1 MEQVI
6 GIDLAKRVFQLH
18 IVSSLGKTIKN
29 TVVTRE
35 KLTTFIAQQ
44 PPSRIV
50 MEACGNANYWTRQFK
65 QLYLY
70 ITFIVD
76 LKH

>member
-6 GIDLAKRVFQLH
+6 GNLAKRVFQLQLH

-35 KLTTFIAQQ
+35 KLTAFIAQQ
-44 PPSRIV
+44 PPICRSIQD
-50 MEACGNANYWTRQFK
+50 GQ
-65 QLYLY
+65 
-70 ITFIVD
+70 
-76 LKH
+76 